1 MEAHELA
8 EKFKNSPKTEQNCQ
22 DVVKWCGENA
32 KDLDLTDKDQQ
43 FLYEISTNY
52 LMKYKIGKWNKEDA
66 NVVINYLAKKSAQKL
81 GIDENVTIKIL
92 EESEYKGTYGDD
104 SSAMCINNGDN
115 TFDISYS
122 PTIVK
127 NLLSNNSDQF
137 LRGMQTIFHEVVHA
151 QQNSVIQRKDI
162 SGVEIPK
169 NKTMYIMALETIA
182 RKYDSKF
189 YKENYSHLIKEN
201 HAEKIGLRDAMET
214 IKKYN
219 PTLYQTYN
227 QEVIAQRLESYD
239 KNFYDAEI
247 FLKSGK
253 SVDLMLQ
260 IDTLSSGYIE
270 QHPEIIKKFPILQVG
285 YNLDGSKK
293 DLRQLLSERNN
304 MINSNSAPD
313 KINELYEAIAN
324 HRNVLTGG
332 LKGTKDELLSLDE
345 YIAKTGTSDEFI
357 FNLVKYRLEHKTKMT
372 PEQIAEFMEK
382 EYNTAAKT
390 REEMQEKEINHEK
403 PESIKDEVGDE
414 LKPKTE
420 DKQQEEQ
427 QVEAMWQNRFQSW
440 DRDSLNLPNSAKRKE
455 EAVRVI
461 HEIETE
467 KQKEEKEQNQSE
479 QDTNDNR

>member
-1 MEAHELA
+1 M
-8 EKFKNSPKTEQNCQ
+8 
-22 DVVKWCGENA
+22 
-32 KDLDLTDKDQQ
+32 
-43 FLYEISTNY
+43 
-52 LMKYKIGKWNKEDA
+52 
-66 NVVINYLAKKSAQKL
+66 
-81 GIDENVTIKIL
+81 
-92 EESEYKGTYGDD
+92 
-104 SSAMCINNGDN
+104 
-115 TFDISYS
+115 
-122 PTIVK
+122 
-127 NLLSNNSDQF
+127 
-137 LRGMQTIFHEVVHA
+137 
-151 QQNSVIQRKDI
+151 
-162 SGVEIPK
+162 
-169 NKTMYIMALETIA
+169 
-182 RKYDSKF
+182 
-189 YKENYSHLIKEN
+189 
-201 HAEKIGLRDAMET
+201 
-214 IKKYN
+214 
-219 PTLYQTYN
+219 YQTYN

-260 IDTLSSGYIE
+260 IDTLSSVYIE
-270 QHPEIIKKFPILQVG
+270 QHPEIIEKFPILQVG

-293 DLRQLLSERNN
+293 DLKQLLSERNN
-304 MINSNSAPD
+304 MINSNSTPD

-372 PEQIAEFMEK
+372 PEQIAKFMEK

-390 REEMQEKEINHEK
+390 REEMQEKEINHKK

-420 DKQQEEQ
+420 EKQQEEQ

>member
-8 EKFKNSPKTEQNCQ
+8 EKFRNSPKTERNCQ
-22 DVVKWCGENA
+22 DVVKWCNENA
-32 KDLDLTDKDQQ
+32 KDLNLTDKDQQ

-66 NVVINYLAKKSAQKL
+66 NVVINYLAKKSAQEL

-122 PTIVK
+122 PTTVK

-137 LRGMQTIFHEVVHA
+137 LRGMQTIFHEFVHA

-227 QEVIAQRLESYD
+227 QEVIAQRLKSYD

-270 QHPEIIKKFPILQVG
+270 QHPEIIEKFPILQVG

-293 DLRQLLSERNN
+293 DLKQLLSERNN

-390 REEMQEKEINHEK
+390 REEMQEKEINHKK

-420 DKQQEEQ
+420 EKQQEEQ

-440 DRDSLNLPNSAKRKE
+440 DRDSLNLPNSAKRKG

-467 KQKEEKEQNQSE
+467 KQKEEKKQNQSE

>member
-8 EKFKNSPKTEQNCQ
+8 EKFRNSPKTEQNCQ
-22 DVVKWCGENA
+22 DVVKWCSENA
-32 KDLDLTDKDQQ
+32 KDLDLTDKNQQ

-66 NVVINYLAKKSAQKL
+66 NVVINYLAKKSAQEL

-127 NLLSNNSDQF
+127 NLLSNNCDQF

-151 QQNSVIQRKDI
+151 KQNSVIQRKDI

-227 QEVIAQRLESYD
+227 QEVIAQRLKSYD

-270 QHPEIIKKFPILQVG
+270 QHPEIIEKFPILQVG

-293 DLRQLLSERNN
+293 DLKQLLSERNN

-390 REEMQEKEINHEK
+390 REEMQEKEINHKK

-420 DKQQEEQ
+420 EKQQEEQ

-479 QDTNDNR
+479 QNTNDNR